1 MPQLFW
7 FESRLRSS
15 ACWPFPKIAVGGWG
29 VLLMRALSVFCLGF
43 ALGLPLSGVQAQ
55 SVSHDAQSVQ
65 SHLVEDA
72 GMSGVDR
79 RLIVCRINPK
89 LLHTAWVGEV
99 KDIPHPQ
106 VCTGGANRLGA
117 GYVRYLATSRVSKTY
132 KPLRG

>member
-1 MPQLFW
+1 
-7 FESRLRSS
+7 
-15 ACWPFPKIAVGGWG
+15 
-29 VLLMRALSVFCLGF
+29 MRALSVFY
-43 ALGLPLSGVQAQ
+43 ALIVFGMGVMAAQAQ
-55 SVSHDAQSVQ
+55 STPLATGSAQNR
-65 SHLVEDA
+65 LVEDA

-89 LLHTAWVGEV
+89 LLHTVWVGEV
-99 KDIPHPQ
+99 KDVPHPQ

>member
-1 MPQLFW
+1 
-7 FESRLRSS
+7 
-15 ACWPFPKIAVGGWG
+15 
-29 VLLMRALSVFCLGF
+29 MRALSVFYALIVLGM
-43 ALGLPLSGVQAQ
+43 GVSAAQAQ
-55 SVSHDAQSVQ
+55 SPDTGSAQNR
-65 SHLVEDA
+65 LVEDA

-99 KDIPHPQ
+99 KDVPHPQ

-117 GYVRYLATSRVSKTY
+117 GYVRYLATSRVSKAY